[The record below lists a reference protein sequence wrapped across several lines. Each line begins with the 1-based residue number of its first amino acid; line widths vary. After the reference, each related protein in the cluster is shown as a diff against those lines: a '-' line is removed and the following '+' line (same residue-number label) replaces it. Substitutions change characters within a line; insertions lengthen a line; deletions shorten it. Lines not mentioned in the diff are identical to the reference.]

1 MKKTIVILLAAI
13 VVVGGG
19 LFLKSKLKKPA
30 IEEAKI
36 RIVEASRGDVTQMV
50 EASGSVVSNFDV
62 EIKCKASGEIISL
75 PFDASDVVKK
85 GDLIAELDPS
95 EEERKV
101 EKARVALD
109 SSRASR
115 DTARQN
121 LRMAE
126 RNLENSR
133 SRAEVTLEAAKSAAE
148 ERAAKAERVAQL
160 YQNKLA
166 SREEHETAKTSAAQA
181 RADLE
186 RAHLTFKD
194 LDVEEAALEVSRQN
208 LKRAEADV
216 KSSEI
221 NLDIAMQGLEDT
233 RVYAPMDGVV
243 TARYVQTG
251 QIISSGTTNV
261 GGGTSI
267 MQVSDLSR
275 LYVLAAVDESDIGQV
290 RIGQEAE
297 ITVDA
302 YSGRVFKGRVDRISP
317 RGEMV
322 SSVVTFEVKIEVTED
337 GGMSA
342 ARGRS
347 GGRRDSVAAGK
358 TVPEADKASRAENAA
373 PGEAADSI
381 KSPEGKKKRD
391 GAEGRGGAE
400 REEGGFRPPP
410 PGGPGFPGGEMRP
423 RGEGGGFDPAAMRR
437 DAPQAEDG
445 SRVAK
450 KDAGKAASEKD
461 ATAQSALSGLLK
473 PQMTAHVKIII
484 DGSKDV
490 VLAPSDAVWRRD
502 GKFFVT
508 LAAEGEEPAEGAERE
523 VTIGISDGTN
533 TEIASGLEEGEKL
546 AVKAV
551 AASNK
556 WGGRGGGMPPMGGP
570 MMRR

>member
-1 MKKTIVILLAAI
+1 MKKAIVILLAAI

-19 LFLKSKLKKPA
+19 LFLKSKLKKPVV
-30 IEEAKI
+30 EEAKI

-126 RNLENSR
+126 KNLENSR

-166 SREEHETAKTSAAQA
+166 SREEYETAKTSAAQA

-186 RAHLTFKD
+186 RAQLTFKD
-194 LDVEEAALEVSRQN
+194 LDVEETALEVSRHN
-208 LKRAEADV
+208 LKRAESDV
-216 KSSEI
+216 KASEI

-337 GGMSA
+337 GGVSA

-347 GGRRDSVAAGK
+347 GGRMDSGAAGK
-358 TVPEADKASRAENAA
+358 TVQKADKSARAANAA
-373 PGEAADSI
+373 TGEAADSK

-391 GAEGRGGAE
+391 GAERDGGR
-400 REEGGFRPPP
+400 FQPPP
-410 PGGPGFPGGEMRP
+410 PGGPGFPGGETRP
-423 RGEGGGFDPAAMRR
+423 REEVGGFDPATKRR
-437 DAPQAEDG
+437 DAPQAADG
-445 SRVAK
+445 GRVAE
-450 KDAGKAASEKD
+450 KDAGKADSEKG

-546 AVKAV
+546 AVKA
-551 AASNK
+551 AASSNK
-556 WGGRGGGMPPMGGP
+556 WGGRSGGMPPMGGP
-570 MMRR
+570 MIRR

>member
-1 MKKTIVILLAAI
+1 V
-13 VVVGGG
+13 
-19 LFLKSKLKKPA
+19 
-30 IEEAKI
+30 EEAKI

-342 ARGRS
+342 ASGRS
-347 GGRRDSVAAGK
+347 GGRRNSGAAGK
-358 TVPEADKASRAENAA
+358 TAPEADKAPRAENAA
-373 PGEAADSI
+373 TGSGESESG
-381 KSPEGKKKRD
+381 KPQEGRKRRD
-391 GAEGRGGAE
+391 GAERDGGR
-400 REEGGFRPPP
+400 FQPPP
-410 PGGPGFPGGEMRP
+410 PGGHGFPGGEMRP

>member
-1 MKKTIVILLAAI
+1 MKKAIVILLAAI

-19 LFLKSKLKKPA
+19 LFLKAKLKKPVA
-30 IEEAKI
+30 DEAKI
-36 RIVEASRGDVTQMV
+36 RIAEASRGDVTQMV
-50 EASGSVVSNFDV
+50 EASGSVVSSFDV

-85 GDLIAELDPS
+85 GDLLAELDPS
-95 EEERKV
+95 EEKRKV

-109 SSRASR
+109 SARASR

-126 RNLENSR
+126 KNLENSR
-133 SRAEVTLEAAKSAAE
+133 SRAEVALEAAKSTAE

-160 YQNKLA
+160 YENKLA
-166 SREEHETAKTSAAQA
+166 SREEYETAKTSAAQA
-181 RADLE
+181 HADLE
-186 RAHLTFKD
+186 RARLTFKD
-194 LDVEEAALEVSRQN
+194 LDVDESALEINRHN
-208 LKRAEADV
+208 LKRAESDV
-216 KSSEI
+216 KSAEI
-221 NLDIAMQGLEDT
+221 NLDTAMQGLDDT

-302 YSGRVFKGRVDRISP
+302 YSGRVFKGKVDRISP

-342 ARGRS
+342 AKGRS
-347 GGRRDSVAAGK
+347 GRGSNRESDTADGAGK
-358 TVPEADKASRAENAA
+358 AAPAAEKASAGGGLDSEKSKEVRKKREEAE
-373 PGEAADSI
+373 G
-381 KSPEGKKKRD
+381 RD
-391 GAEGRGGAE
+391 GAER
-400 REEGGFRPPP
+400 EGGQLQPPP
-410 PGGPGFPGGEMRP
+410 PGGPGFPGGEMKP
-423 RGEGGGFDPAAMRR
+423 RGEGGGFYPAAMRR
-437 DAPQAEDG
+437 DTPPAAENGSGEGKGSERAAP
-445 SRVAK
+445 
-450 KDAGKAASEKD
+450 EKS

-484 DGSKDV
+484 EGRKDV
-490 VLAPSDAVWRRD
+490 ILAPSDAVWRRD

-533 TEIASGLEEGEKL
+533 TEIISGLEEGEKL

-556 WGGRGGGMPPMGGP
+556 WGGRSGGMPPMGGP
-570 MMRR
+570 MR